1 MPEVGDKIRIL
12 SMDGEPQYSGR
23 EGVVQ
28 RISRDPYGDIE
39 LRGTWGG
46 LSVYIG
52 KDNFEIV
59 EKGTKE

>member
-12 SMDGEPQYSGR
+12 SMDGEPEYSGR

-46 LSVYIG
+46 LSVYID
-52 KDNFEIV
+52 KDNFEII
-59 EKGTKE
+59 EKGIKE

>member
-12 SMDGEPQYSGR
+12 SMDGEPEYSGR
-23 EGVVQ
+23 EGIVQ
-28 RISRDPYGDIE
+28 RISRDPWGDTA

-52 KDNFEIV
+52 QDSFEII
-59 EKGTKE
+59 EKGIKE

>member
-12 SMDGEPQYSGR
+12 SMDGEPNYSGC

-28 RISRDPYGDIE
+28 RISRDPWGDIA

-59 EKGTKE
+59 EKGIKE